1 MKFLTSDS
9 NLNFLSDK
17 DVVTSTSATTSTM
30 VAVQDQTYDKI
41 VESNFSNI
49 VNLVLTNVSYLEN
62 NSLQKVINENMFN
75 ISSESGGAQ
84 SENSTYIFDRLD
96 VRIIFITLYTL
107 VFCCCFFG
115 EWLLF

>member
-9 NLNFLSDK
+9 NLNFLSEK

-41 VESNFSNI
+41 ESNFSNI